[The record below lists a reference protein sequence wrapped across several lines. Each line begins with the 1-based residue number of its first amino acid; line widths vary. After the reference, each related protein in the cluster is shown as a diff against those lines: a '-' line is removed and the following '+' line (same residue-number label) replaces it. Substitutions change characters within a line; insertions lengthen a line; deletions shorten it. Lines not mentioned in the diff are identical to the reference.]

1 MTTFGTADLLTKGG
15 LLRPAPEQNRLHGLE
30 HYHRVEHE
38 ALVLDVVEIVLQLLP
53 RVLDGRAVWVLDL
66 RPPREARRYQVALV
80 VERNLLGQL
89 ADEVRAFGPRADEVH
104 LAAQDVPELR
114 YLVHTNLAYHAPD
127 ARHARVAVLA
137 RPHGAV
143 SFGVR
148 PHRAELVDAKRASVL
163 ADALLRVED
172 GPRRVELNQ
181 YRRQQR
187 QGQRQHASDE
197 RD

>member
-66 RPPREARRYQVALV
+66 RPARQSRRHQVALV

-89 ADEVRAFGPRADEVH
+89 ADAALASGQGP
-104 LAAQDVPELR
+104 
-114 YLVHTNLAYHAPD
+114 
-127 ARHARVAVLA
+127 
-137 RPHGAV
+137 
-143 SFGVR
+143 
-148 PHRAELVDAKRASVL
+148 
-163 ADALLRVED
+163 
-172 GPRRVELNQ
+172 
-181 YRRQQR
+181 
-187 QGQRQHASDE
+187 GQVQLP
-197 RD
+197 